1 MIYSTNFHR
10 IWNKFVNVQL
20 WKVRWFHV
28 KFVKFH
34 DFWDSVM
41 KTVHRYNIIFPCTK
55 QGNKLN
61 HTFVS
66 HNFMLSNITRNAFS
80 QWRESYSN
88 SFARF
93 GCGKFESWSK
103 NVFVQ
108 NKFWTCRD
116 IFLLHD
122 ETFFYTI
129 KKLLQDEKVFLHD
142 EFLYKIKN
150 IFS

>member
-1 MIYSTNFHR
+1 MIYSKNFHR

-20 WKVRWFHV
+20 WRIRWFHV

-34 DFWDSVM
+34 DFWDFVI
-41 KTVHRYNIIFPCTK
+41 KTVHVYNIIFPYTK

-93 GCGKFESWSK
+93 ENLNRAVKM
-103 NVFVQ
+103 
-108 NKFWTCRD
+108 
-116 IFLLHD
+116 FLCKINFQGV
-122 ETFFYTI
+122 ETYFCYTMKLFFYTI
-129 KKLLQDEKVFLHD
+129 KKF
-142 EFLYKIKN
+142 YKMKKFFYMM
-150 IFS
+150 IFCTKLKIFF